1 MKTFESKRVA
11 AAVCLALA
19 ATVLGGCAAAVVGGA
34 TAGGVLVLDRRSPGT
49 QLSDQ
54 SIELRASSRVNDE
67 VLGDGGHV
75 NIVSYYRKVLITGE
89 VPSEAARQKV
99 QLVVGETPEVEAVV
113 NELAVLPN
121 TTMAQRSNDT
131 LVTGRVKARLLNHE
145 EVPAN
150 SVKVVT
156 ERGTTYLVGRL
167 TQRET
172 ELVTELAR
180 TTSGVQRVVRL
191 IDLISEESVRPVQSG
206 PEPAP
211 VSNATQLAPGATS
224 VAPQAQVPAA
234 EVTVTPVSQP
244 TVIQQPALEV
254 RPLPSPSQ

>member
-1 MKTFESKRVA
+1 MKVFESKRTA
-11 AAVCLALA
+11 ALCLVLA

-54 SIELRASSRVNDE
+54 SIELRASSRVRDE

-99 QLVVGETPEVEAVV
+99 QLVVGETPEVESVV

-121 TTMAQRSNDT
+121 STVAQRSNDT
-131 LVTGRVKARLLNHE
+131 LVTGRVKTRLLNHE

-150 SVKVVT
+150 SVKVLT
-156 ERGTTYLVGRL
+156 ERGTTYLMGRL

-172 ELVTELAR
+172 DLVTELAR

-191 IDLISEESVRPVQSG
+191 IDLISEESVRPVGQAN
-206 PEPAP
+206 EPAP
-211 VSNATQLAPGATS
+211 VSSATGTPVQPQ
-224 VAPQAQVPAA
+224 VAEPAQPQAAP
-234 EVTVTPVSQP
+234 VTTHPVSQP
-244 TVIQQPALEV
+244 AVVQQPTLEV
-254 RPLPSPSQ
+254 RPLPPSE